1 VTSVF
6 VTYDQ
11 EETLELADRVGVI
24 DKGRIEQVGTPQE
37 VYENPATAFVHAFIG
52 ESIAMPITVENGLVN
67 HRGLKTSLDCQGA
80 GNGPGTLFVRPYEM
94 DIMATGEATFGGVVR
109 RIHGLGP
116 ARRIEVALQGD
127 GGVVELDLPRT
138 TTVSAGETVGL
149 RPRQFRIFTSPG

>member
-94 DIMATGEATFGGVVR
+94 DIMATGCLSEGLDTPQHRHSLVR
-109 RIHGLGP
+109 RRHRVGQHGC
-116 ARRIEVALQGD
+116 
-127 GGVVELDLPRT
+127 
-138 TTVSAGETVGL
+138 GL
-149 RPRQFRIFTSPG
+149 